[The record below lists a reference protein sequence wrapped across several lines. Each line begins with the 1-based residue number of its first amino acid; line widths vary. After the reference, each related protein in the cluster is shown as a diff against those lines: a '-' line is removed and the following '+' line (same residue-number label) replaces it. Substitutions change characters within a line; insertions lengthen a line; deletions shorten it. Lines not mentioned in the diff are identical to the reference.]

1 MTLNALLNPPCFTR
15 EGESDSLSKVTN
27 TVEPRYNEPLYNK
40 VLGIAPDYLYPSKSK
55 ITCMEK
61 NLNVRNIIFCQFLPL
76 HNIEVPLYLFS
87 KIVFNYVD
95 LHKGLTFDSEPK
107 FFCVTF

>member
-1 MTLNALLNPPCFTR
+1 
-15 EGESDSLSKVTN
+15 
-27 TVEPRYNEPLYNK
+27 
-40 VLGIAPDYLYPSKSK
+40 
-55 ITCMEK
+55 MEK

>member
-15 EGESDSLSKVTN
+15 EYKAIKKENLDSLSKVTN

-55 ITCMEK
+55 RTCMEK
-61 NLNVRNIIFCQFLPL
+61 NLNVSNIIFFQSLGPSL
-76 HNIEVPLYLFS
+76 
-87 KIVFNYVD
+87 
-95 LHKGLTFDSEPK
+95 
-107 FFCVTF
+107 